1 MKKILL
7 ITLAAGALL
16 LAGCGRSHGYRG
28 RMEINNYSYAPGWT
42 GYGRDYGFYRDV
54 PFWGD
59 RGFRGCSFDRGWTDR
74 GFYRDLN
81 HGRR

>member
-59 RGFRGCSFDRGWTDR
+59 RGFYGRSFGGWSDR
-74 GFYRDLN
+74 GFSRDFN